1 MSEENVAGPEEAGP
15 EQNIEGLE
23 AAYAAFARRDYA
35 AMVELFDADIE
46 VREPPEL
53 PGASVSR
60 GREGA
65 VRTLMK
71 LQEAFADM
79 EFRTHDFRQ
88 IDDCVLVSMDWVG
101 RGVGSGV
108 QSRVGLWHVWWFRN
122 GLAVRVHAY
131 LDRAEALEATGLRG

>member
-1 MSEENVAGPEEAGP
+1 MSEEKVHAPEGAEP
-15 EQNIEGLE
+15 EQIQLLK
-23 AAYAAFARRDYA
+23 ATYAAMARRDYA
-35 AMVELFDADIE
+35 AMVEFFDADIE

-60 GREGA
+60 GRAGV
-65 VRTLMK
+65 VRILMK

-88 IDDCVLVSMDWVG
+88 IDDCVLVSMDWLG

-108 QSRVGLWHVWWFRN
+108 QSRVGLWHLWWFRN

-131 LDRAEALEATGLRG
+131 LDRAQALEAVRLSE

>member
-1 MSEENVAGPEEAGP
+1 MSEEEVHAPEGAEP
-15 EQNIEGLE
+15 EQIQLLK
-23 AAYAAFARRDYA
+23 ATYAAMARRDYA
-35 AMVELFDADIE
+35 AMVEFFDADIE

-60 GREGA
+60 GRAGA
-65 VRTLMK
+65 VRILMK

-88 IDDCVLVSMDWVG
+88 IDDCVLVSMDWLG

-108 QSRVGLWHVWWFRN
+108 QSRVRLWHLWWFRN

-131 LDRAEALEATGLRG
+131 LDRAQALEAVRLSE

>member
-1 MSEENVAGPEEAGP
+1 MSEEDVHAPEAAEP
-15 EQNIEGLE
+15 EQIKLLK
-23 AAYAAFARRDYA
+23 AAYAAMARRDYA

-60 GREGA
+60 GRAGA
-65 VRTLMK
+65 VRILMK
-71 LQEAFADM
+71 LREAFADM
-79 EFRTHDFRQ
+79 EFHTHDFRQ
-88 IDDCVLVSMDWVG
+88 IDDCVLVSMDWLG

-108 QSRVGLWHVWWFRN
+108 QSRVGLWHLWWFRN

-131 LDRAEALEATGLRG
+131 LDRAQALEAAGLRE

>member
-1 MSEENVAGPEEAGP
+1 MSEEEVHAPEAAEP
-15 EQNIEGLE
+15 EQIQLLK
-23 AAYAAFARRDYA
+23 AAYAAMTRRDYA
-35 AMVELFDADIE
+35 AMEEFFDADIE

-60 GREGA
+60 GRAGA
-65 VRTLMK
+65 VRILMK

-88 IDDCVLVSMDWVG
+88 IDDCVLVSMDWLG

-108 QSRVGLWHVWWFRN
+108 QSRVGLWHLWWFRN

-131 LDRAEALEATGLRG
+131 LDRAQALEAVGLRD

>member
-1 MSEENVAGPEEAGP
+1 MSEEEVHAPEAAEP
-15 EQNIEGLE
+15 EQIQLLK
-23 AAYAAFARRDYA
+23 AAYAALARRDYA
-35 AMVELFDADIE
+35 AMVERFDADIE

-60 GREGA
+60 GRAGA
-65 VRTLMK
+65 VRILMK

-88 IDDCVLVSMDWVG
+88 IDDCVLVSMDWLG

-108 QSRVGLWHVWWFRN
+108 QSRVGLWHLWWFKN

-131 LDRAEALEATGLRG
+131 LDRAQALEAGGLRE

>member
-1 MSEENVAGPEEAGP
+1 MSEEEVHAPEGAEP
-15 EQNIEGLE
+15 EQIRLLK
-23 AAYAAFARRDYA
+23 ATYAAMARRDYA
-35 AMVELFDADIE
+35 AMVEFFDADIE

-60 GREGA
+60 GRAGV
-65 VRTLMK
+65 VRILMK

-88 IDDCVLVSMDWVG
+88 IDDCVLVSMDWLG

-108 QSRVGLWHVWWFRN
+108 QSRVGLWHLWWFRN

-131 LDRAEALEATGLRG
+131 LDRAQALEAVRLSE

>member
-1 MSEENVAGPEEAGP
+1 MSEEQVDATEAAGREQKIAG
-15 EQNIEGLE
+15 LK

-35 AMVELFDADIE
+35 AMVELFDPEIE
-46 VREPPEL
+46 IREPPEL

-88 IDDCVLVSMDWVG
+88 IDDCVLVSMDWLG

-108 QSRVGLWHVWWFRN
+108 RSRVGLWHLWWFRN
-122 GLAVRVHAY
+122 GLAVRVHVY
-131 LDRAEALEATGLRG
+131 LDRAQALEAVGLRE

>member
-1 MSEENVAGPEEAGP
+1 MSEEEVHAPEAAEP
-15 EQNIEGLE
+15 ERIQLLK
-23 AAYAAFARRDYA
+23 AAYAAMARRDYA
-35 AMVELFDADIE
+35 AMVEFFDADIE

-60 GREGA
+60 GPAGA
-65 VRTLMK
+65 VRILMK
-71 LQEAFADM
+71 LQEAFAEM

-88 IDDCVLVSMDWVG
+88 LDDCVLVSMDWVG

-108 QSRVGLWHVWWFRN
+108 QSRVGLWHLWWFRN

-131 LDRAEALEATGLRG
+131 LDRAQALEAVRLSE

>member
-1 MSEENVAGPEEAGP
+1 MSQEDVHAPEAAEP
-15 EQNIEGLE
+15 EQIQLLK
-23 AAYAAFARRDYA
+23 AAYAAMARRDYG
-35 AMVELFDADIE
+35 AMVEFFDADIE

-60 GREGA
+60 GHAGA
-65 VRTLMK
+65 VRILMK
-71 LQEAFADM
+71 LQESFADM

-88 IDDCVLVSMDWVG
+88 IDDCVLVSMDWLG

-108 QSRVGLWHVWWFRN
+108 QTRVGLWHLWWFRN

-131 LDRAEALEATGLRG
+131 LDRVQALEAVGLRE